1 MEVLLE
7 IVNSNLDNFHA
18 NDIQILVK
26 HNKEDSDQVQT
37 CQLTF
42 THHISKTGTIVC
54 QIYDTGDIL
63 ITPSDPLHIPD
74 YHLVNLINQEFY
86 DIELSDMDEVVQ
98 YISEIIPKMTNYY
111 VATGDLL
118 EHQS

>member
-7 IVNSNLDNFHA
+7 IVNSNLDNFHV

-42 THHISKTGTIVC
+42 THHISKTGTIV
-54 QIYDTGDIL
+54 L
-63 ITPSDPLHIPD
+63 P
-74 YHLVNLINQEFY
+74 NL
-86 DIELSDMDEVVQ
+86 
-98 YISEIIPKMTNYY
+98 
-111 VATGDLL
+111 
-118 EHQS
+118 